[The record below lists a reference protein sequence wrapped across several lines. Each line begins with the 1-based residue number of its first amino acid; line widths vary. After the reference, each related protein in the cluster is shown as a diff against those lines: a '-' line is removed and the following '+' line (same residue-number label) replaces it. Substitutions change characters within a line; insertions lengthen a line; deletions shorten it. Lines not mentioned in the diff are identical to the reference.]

1 MAKRKPT
8 IWLINDYKLGRD
20 SWWFQLGIPATLN
33 FPEYFS
39 LEAKENKTPLEIEQR
54 EKIADKIIGIIHLYR
69 NHQILPA
76 EILPHTMYADFQV
89 LYAAFPRENLA
100 LIPSIFAITN
110 KYIMITEPLLNI
122 LRNFRLGSTQIS
134 PVKLREKTTHELLS
148 EQTYYFINVCEQ
160 HGYLSPENSDPSL
173 RMVSR
178 EDYSIYSPPGDKEY
192 VKKFYFSRSAQD
204 CPVDIWHDPL
214 IAYSVFLS
222 DPLYQAI
229 HAAGLDKNLSLFS
242 CNLA

>member
-1 MAKRKPT
+1 MNKKEPT

-100 LIPSIFAITN
+100 LIPSVFAVSD
-110 KYIMITEPLLNI
+110 KYIMITEPLLKI
-122 LRNFRLGSTQIS
+122 LQNFRLGSTQIS
-134 PVKLREKTTHELLS
+134 PVKLREQTTHELLS
-148 EQTYYFINVCEQ
+148 KQTYYFLNVCEQ

-178 EDYSIYSPPGDKEY
+178 GDYSIYSPPGDKEY
-192 VKKFYFSRSAQD
+192 AKKFHFSRSAQD

-229 HAAGLDKNLSLFS
+229 HAAGLDKNLDLFS
-242 CNLA
+242 CQLV

>member
-110 KYIMITEPLLNI
+110 KYIMITEPVLNI

-178 EDYSIYSPPGDKEY
+178 GDYSIYSPPGDKEY

-229 HAAGLDKNLSLFS
+229 HAAGLDKNLAFFS
-242 CNLA
+242 CNLV

>member
-20 SWWFQLGIPATLN
+20 SWWFKLGIPATLN

-39 LEAKENKTPLEIEQR
+39 LEAKENETPLEIEQR
-54 EKIADKIIGIIHLYR
+54 EKIADKIIEVIRLYR

-178 EDYSIYSPPGDKEY
+178 GDYSIYSPPGDKEY
-192 VKKFYFSRSAQD
+192 VKKFYFSRSALD
-204 CPVDIWHDPL
+204 CAVDIWHDPL
-214 IAYSVFLS
+214 IAYSIFFS
-222 DPLYQAI
+222 DPLYHAI
-229 HAAGLDKNLSLFS
+229 HATGLDKNLSLFS
-242 CNLA
+242 CHLA

>member
-20 SWWFQLGIPATLN
+20 SWWFKLGIPATLN

-39 LEAKENKTPLEIEQR
+39 LEAKENETPLEIEQR
-54 EKIADKIIGIIHLYR
+54 EKMADKIIEVIRLYR

-134 PVKLREKTTHELLS
+134 PVKLREQTTHELLS
-148 EQTYYFINVCEQ
+148 EQTYYFINVCER
-160 HGYLSPENSDPSL
+160 YNFLSPRDSDQSLKPITIGESNIYFRPNSRDEAK
-173 RMVSR
+173 R
-178 EDYSIYSPPGDKEY
+178 
-192 VKKFYFSRSAQD
+192 FCFSRQALD

-214 IAYSVFLS
+214 MTYSVFLS

-229 HAAGLDKNLSLFS
+229 HAAGLDKDISLFS
-242 CNLA
+242 CNLV

>member
-8 IWLINDYKLGRD
+8 IWLINDYKLSRD
-20 SWWFQLGIPATLN
+20 SWWFRLGIPATLN
-33 FPEYFS
+33 FQEFFTLYQKNEKTEQ
-39 LEAKENKTPLEIEQR
+39 EAQQLKNMTK
-54 EKIADKIIGIIHLYR
+54 KIIEINNIYLKHEA
-69 NHQILPA
+69 LPPD
-76 EILPHTMYADFQV
+76 ILPHTMYADFQV
-89 LYAAFPRENLA
+89 MFAKFPKENLS
-100 LIPSIFAITN
+100 LIPSIFAVGN
-110 KYIMITEPLLNI
+110 KNLMITEPLLNI

-178 EDYSIYSPPGDKEY
+178 GDYSIYSPPGDKEY

-229 HAAGLDKNLSLFS
+229 HAAGLDKNLALFS
-242 CNLA
+242 CHLV

>member
-100 LIPSIFAITN
+100 LIPSVFAVSD
-110 KYIMITEPLLNI
+110 KYIMITEPLLRV
-122 LRNFRLGSTQIS
+122 LQNFRLGSTQIS
-134 PVKLREKTTHELLS
+134 PVRLREQTTHELLS
-148 EQTYYFINVCEQ
+148 EQTYYFINVCER
-160 HGYLSPENSDPSL
+160 YNFLSPKDSDQSLKPITIGESNIYFRPNSRDEAKL
-173 RMVSR
+173 
-178 EDYSIYSPPGDKEY
+178 
-192 VKKFYFSRSAQD
+192 FCFSRQALD

-214 IAYSVFLS
+214 MTYSVFLS

-229 HAAGLDKNLSLFS
+229 HAAGLDKDISLFS
-242 CNLA
+242 CHLV

>member
-8 IWLINDYKLGRD
+8 IWLINDYKLSRD

-33 FPEYFS
+33 FQEFFTLYQ
-39 LEAKENKTPLEIEQR
+39 KEEKIEQ
-54 EKIADKIIGIIHLYR
+54 ETQQLKSMTKKIIEINNIYLKHEMLS
-69 NHQILPA
+69 PD
-76 EILPHTMYADFQV
+76 ILPHTMYADFQV

-100 LIPSIFAITN
+100 LIPPVFAVSD
-110 KYIMITEPLLNI
+110 KYIMITEPLLRV
-122 LRNFRLGSTQIS
+122 LQNFRLGSTQIS
-134 PVKLREKTTHELLS
+134 PVRLREQTTHELLS

-178 EDYSIYSPPGDKEY
+178 GDYSIYSPPGDKEY

-229 HAAGLDKNLSLFS
+229 HAAGLDKNLALFS
-242 CNLA
+242 CHLV

>member
-20 SWWFQLGIPATLN
+20 SWWFKLGIPATLN

-39 LEAKENKTPLEIEQR
+39 LEAKENETPLEIEQR
-54 EKIADKIIGIIHLYR
+54 EKMADKIIEVIRLYR

-178 EDYSIYSPPGDKEY
+178 GDYSIYSPPGDKEY
-192 VKKFYFSRSAQD
+192 AKKFHFSRSAQD

-229 HAAGLDKNLSLFS
+229 HAAGLDKDISLFS
-242 CNLA
+242 CNLV

>member
-8 IWLINDYKLGRD
+8 IWLINDYKLSRD

-33 FPEYFS
+33 FQEFFTLYQ
-39 LEAKENKTPLEIEQR
+39 KEEKIEQ
-54 EKIADKIIGIIHLYR
+54 ETQQLKSMTKKIIEINNIYLKHEMLS
-69 NHQILPA
+69 PD
-76 EILPHTMYADFQV
+76 ILPHTMYADFQV

-100 LIPSIFAITN
+100 LIPPVFAVSD
-110 KYIMITEPLLNI
+110 KYIMITEPLLKV
-122 LRNFRLGSTQIS
+122 LQNFRLGSTQIS
-134 PVKLREKTTHELLS
+134 PVKLREQTTHELLS

-178 EDYSIYSPPGDKEY
+178 GNRSIYSYPDDKNDAD
-192 VKKFYFSRSAQD
+192 KFYFYRNALD

-214 IAYSVFLS
+214 VEYSVFLS

-229 HAAGLDKNLSLFS
+229 HAAGLDKDIPLFS
-242 CNLA
+242 CNLV

>member
-33 FPEYFS
+33 FPEYFV
-39 LEAKENKTPLEIEQR
+39 LYRKKNKTEQ
-54 EKIADKIIGIIHLYR
+54 EKIHRKKMSKEIIDANDIYLR
-69 NHQILPA
+69 HQPLSQN
-76 EILPHTMYADFQV
+76 ILPHTMYADFQV

-100 LIPSIFAITN
+100 LIPSVFAVSD
-110 KYIMITEPLLNI
+110 KYIMITEPLLKI
-122 LRNFRLGSTQIS
+122 LQNFRLGSTQIS
-134 PVKLREKTTHELLS
+134 PVKLREQTTHELLS
-148 EQTYYFINVCEQ
+148 KQTYYFLNVCEQ

-178 EDYSIYSPPGDKEY
+178 GDYSIYSPPGDKEY

-229 HAAGLDKNLSLFS
+229 HAAGLAKDISLFS
-242 CNLA
+242 CHLA